1 VRIAYVCADPGIP
14 VFGSKGA
21 SVHVREL
28 CRALAELGHE
38 VAVFTP
44 RPDGPRPDGFAPEVV
59 ELEPDDGD
67 EAAAVLLARDPACG
81 AAAARE
87 VRSLLYAAATRRRL
101 AAALR
106 DFGADIVYERY
117 ALLATSGAWAA
128 RALDV
133 PHILEVNAPLSAEQ
147 AAHRGLA
154 FAVPARALER
164 RLIRE
169 ADRVVAVSTALERWL
184 AANGVDPGRIAV
196 VPNAVDPERFA
207 GARRPV
213 AVDGAAVVGF
223 VGTLKPWH
231 DVASLIRAVALL
243 SCAGMR
249 LRLLVVGDG
258 PERPALEALA
268 RAERLQASFVGS
280 VAHDEVPGYVA
291 AFDAAVVPY
300 ASAED
305 FYFSPLKLFECL
317 AAGRPVVAADVGDV
331 GCCIRHGR
339 TGLLYPPGDVSDL
352 AHGLLALLVDPVR
365 AAALAAAGRAHV
377 RGHHTWARNA
387 AAVVALARAARGER
401 RGVAA

>member
-101 AAALR
+101 AAAL
-106 DFGADIVYERY
+106 
-117 ALLATSGAWAA
+117 
-128 RALDV
+128 
-133 PHILEVNAPLSAEQ
+133 LEVNAPLSAEQ

-154 FAVPARALER
+154 FAVAARALER

-207 GARRPV
+207 VARRAV
-213 AVDGAAVVGF
+213 AVAGAAVVGF

-243 SCAGMR
+243 SRAGMR

-331 GCCIRHGR
+331 VCCIRHGR
-339 TGLLYPPGDVSDL
+339 TGLLYPPGDISGL

-365 AAALAAAGRAHV
+365 ASALAAAGRAHV
-377 RGHHTWARNA
+377 RRHHTWARNA
-387 AAVVALARAARGER
+387 AAVVALARASRGER